1 LLLESD
7 DLIARFQEMYDDA
20 QRRAEAEAQLR
31 EDETRRREEA
41 EREVARLREELER
54 LKR

>member
-1 LLLESD
+1 MVEQVHEPRRRPA
-7 DLIARFQEMYDDA
+7 ARGRGRLHE
-20 QRRAEAEAQLR
+20 E
-31 EDETRRREEA
+31 ETRRREVA